1 MKRVMTANLL
11 PGMTLA
17 ENVYTY
23 NNDQLILPKGYV
35 LDDKSIAKL
44 EFYSTINVLVEDEI
58 EQNNV
63 ETIPDEYKTLSYSQR
78 LQQTAEFKR
87 FKKDFETAAEGFE
100 HNINNI
106 VHNNTQIDSQQ
117 LISPIYELI
126 NSTHGP
132 SNVFDMMHSLRQYD
146 DATYTHCIN
155 VALISN
161 IIGQWLK
168 MSDEDLRILTTA
180 GLLHDIGKLV
190 IPESIITKPAKLTEY
205 EYTIVQTH
213 TQEGYKLVKDAN
225 LDAHVKNAVLMH
237 HERCDGSGYPLH
249 LSANQIDPFAK
260 IVSIADVYDAMTSA
274 RVYRG
279 PLCPFVAISLFE
291 SEGLQKYDARAIMTF
306 LSNIVNTYLLNRVR
320 LNNGLEGEI
329 VFINRDHLSKPT
341 IRIGDKYIDLTQTPE
356 LYIENII

>member
-11 PGMTLA
+11 PGMVLA

-23 NNDQLILPKGYV
+23 NNDQLILPKGSV

-44 EFYSTINVLVEDEI
+44 EFYSTINVLVEEPINNEI
-58 EQNNV
+58 PAESGSLG
-63 ETIPDEYKTLSYSQR
+63 DLSYSQR
-78 LQQTAEFKR
+78 LRQTAQFKQ
-87 FKKDFETAAEGFE
+87 FKADFENAAGGFE
-100 HNINNI
+100 KNINN
-106 VHNNTQIDSQQ
+106 VVKNNAPIDVNQ
-117 LISPIYELI
+117 LTSPVFELI
-126 NSTHGP
+126 ETTNGP

-161 IIGQWLK
+161 ILGQWLRMPEK
-168 MSDEDLRILTTA
+168 EIRTLTTA

-190 IPESIITKPAKLTEY
+190 IPEKIITKPARLTQY

-213 TQEGYKLVKDAN
+213 PQEGYKILKDTD
-225 LDAHVKNAVLMH
+225 LDNHIKNACLMH
-237 HERCDGSGYPLH
+237 HERCDGTGYPLH
-249 LSANQIDPFAK
+249 LKAPQIDPYAK
-260 IVSIADVYDAMTSA
+260 IVAIADVYDAMTSA

-291 SEGLQKYDARAIMTF
+291 NEGLQKYDTGAIMTF
-306 LSNIVNTYLLNRVR
+306 LTNIVNTYLLNRVR
-320 LNNGLEGEI
+320 LNNGIEGDI

-341 IRIGDKYIDLTQTPE
+341 IRAGEKYIDLTQTPD
-356 LYIENII
+356 LYIEAIV